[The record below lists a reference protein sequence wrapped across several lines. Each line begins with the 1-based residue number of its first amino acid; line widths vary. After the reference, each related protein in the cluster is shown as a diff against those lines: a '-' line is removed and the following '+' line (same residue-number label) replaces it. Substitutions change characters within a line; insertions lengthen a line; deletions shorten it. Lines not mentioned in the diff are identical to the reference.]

1 MRKQRVYGGS
11 RGYRSAREIVVCAR
25 MLVRGLPSGRHIGC
39 KALRLK
45 RRTDKGY
52 GRTERSSY
60 ATDTCACTSGAT
72 GAASQGKHP
81 TLGRAQ
87 QQHATAATS

>member
-45 RRTDKGY
+45 SALTQ
-52 GRTERSSY
+52 
-60 ATDTCACTSGAT
+60 ATDAQNGDHTQLIRALAPAAQRRQPRT
-72 GAASQGKHP
+72 GSTPH
-81 TLGRAQ
+81 LGRGQ